1 MSENTRPRVLRP
13 VTIEIPG
20 EVIEDVNGVPAYVGE
35 TQKFSGTLSRHWDE
49 ILEAERND

>member
-1 MSENTRPRVLRP
+1 MSESTRPRVLRP

-35 TQKFSGTLSRHWDE
+35 TQKFSGSLFGWDE